1 MSFSSDSVDL
11 DGITSYVAAF
21 PNTETDAADAE
32 LQGSM
37 TGNCA
42 LGWAPH
48 IHEKCYMWRISS
60 GMMNHLGTPVA
71 NNVAND

>member
-48 IHEKCYMWRISS
+48 IHEKCYM
-60 GMMNHLGTPVA
+60 
-71 NNVAND
+71 

>member
-11 DGITSYVAAF
+11 DGITSYAAAF

-32 LQGSM
+32 VQGSV

-42 LGWAPH
+42 LGCAPR
-48 IHEKCYMWRISS
+48 IHEKCYM
-60 GMMNHLGTPVA
+60 
-71 NNVAND
+71 